1 MNLRIYISVI
11 TFFILFQTY
20 AQNHKVVKWI
30 NENAIKIEDANPD
43 TDITIFDNSIPKKF
57 ADAKLFGFGEATHQ
71 GKEFFDIKAK
81 FFKYLVKNQGV
92 NVFIMEDSY
101 PSEAGIN
108 EWISGGKGNAETI
121 AKNFS
126 IVFWY
131 CKEVVDLLE
140 WMRNYNLNKPQE
152 EQIRFYGMDIQN
164 VKDINIFHYVIGA
177 NYITDTELGFKPK
190 LKAGDYQSEF
200 VFNIE

>member
-92 NVFIMEDSY
+92 NVLISEYNTAVLEQIKLSNTAGENNPRIKLVVKTIQELKQNRLCLHSSFKGSGVLSWFVTLNNCLPPSSPFINCHQWIFLDSLY
-101 PSEAGIN
+101 KLYR
-108 EWISGGKGNAETI
+108 ISD
-121 AKNFS
+121 
-126 IVFWY
+126 
-131 CKEVVDLLE
+131 DLLIS
-140 WMRNYNLNKPQE
+140 
-152 EQIRFYGMDIQN
+152 EQ
-164 VKDINIFHYVIGA
+164 
-177 NYITDTELGFKPK
+177 
-190 LKAGDYQSEF
+190 
-200 VFNIE
+200 